1 MNRIE
6 RLGEEMNGFWL
17 KIIAMIAMLI
27 DHSAAILLPYDT
39 PLYDI
44 CRSIGRLAFPIF
56 CFLLVEGFLHTGN
69 VKKYLVRLGIFA
81 LLSDIPF
88 DLAFFHT
95 PIYPEYQNIFF
106 TLFIGLMVLVLLK
119 LIEDKYEGGGLYPI
133 LGAAVVVGGCLLS
146 VLLSTDYNYIGILMI
161 LSFYLFRYNKV
172 LLTVALV
179 MVNGMAESK
188 LQILAVFAM
197 IPILFYNGQR
207 GPKFNK
213 YIFYAFYPVHI
224 FVLYLIKAYLI

>member
-1 MNRIE
+1 
-6 RLGEEMNGFWL
+6 MNGFWL
-17 KIIAMIAMLI
+17 KIIAMVTMLI

-56 CFLLVEGFLHTGN
+56 CFLLVEGFWHTGN

-119 LIEDKYEGGGLYPI
+119 LIEDKYKGGGLYPI